1 MGWAARRGVK
11 KRCIT
16 RVLWVLENL
25 IKMIAW
31 SNYITMCIRSIL
43 EKLRKILTM
52 NRITIRL
59 GNDILHF
66 CTFQWDI

>member
-25 IKMIAW
+25 IKMIAS
-31 SNYITMCIRSIL
+31 SNYITMGIISIL
-43 EKLRKILTM
+43 EKLRKILTIK
-52 NRITIRL
+52 RITNRL
-59 GNDILHF
+59 GYVILHF
-66 CTFQWDI
+66 CTF